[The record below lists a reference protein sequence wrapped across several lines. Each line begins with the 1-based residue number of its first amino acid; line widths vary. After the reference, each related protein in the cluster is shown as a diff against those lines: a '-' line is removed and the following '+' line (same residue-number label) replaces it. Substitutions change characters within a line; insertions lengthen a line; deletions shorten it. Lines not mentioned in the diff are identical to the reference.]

1 MGAHITLRRRGK
13 LEKKSKLERFFFF
26 FFLCG
31 ANLCAVRDAG
41 EKGGV
46 GIVIGIQI
54 SQPLPS
60 AAEVVTAAA
69 ILAGGSLLVD
79 CFS

>member
-1 MGAHITLRRRGK
+1 M
-13 LEKKSKLERFFFF
+13 KLERFSFF

-46 GIVIGIQI
+46 GIGIGIQI
-54 SQPLPS
+54 SQPLPY

-69 ILAGGSLLVD
+69 ILAGGSLLVG